1 MSVPSRAGVAAI
13 WERRCKDG
21 AGGKPQEANRRQA
34 HVVHQMFNHQGEG
47 QWLWGRGLLA
57 GKWERKPHRSK
68 YSAAAVRRH
77 QDTHWYLI
85 LDVTRTGSF
94 HILLKNARPEGVEPT
109 SRLNINSWK
118 KTGTLESESNWI
130 FIAKHHKKKHFFF
143 YYVFMI
149 IISRKVHVHLN
160 LFKEMWVHLFATTS
174 CVSFFP
180 LVFSQ

>member
-1 MSVPSRAGVAAI
+1 MSVPSRAGVAVI

-21 AGGKPQEANRRQA
+21 AGGKPQEANWRQA
-34 HVVHQMFNHQGEG
+34 HVVHQMFDHQGEG

-68 YSAAAVRRH
+68 YSAAAVRLH

-94 HILLKNARPEGVEPT
+94 HVLLKNARPEGVEPT

-118 KTGTLESESNWI
+118 KIRIRIQLNPYHNITERKTL
-130 FIAKHHKKKHFFF
+130 F
-143 YYVFMI
+143 YYVFMVI
-149 IISRKVHVHLN
+149 LSRKVHVHLN
-160 LFKEMWVHLFATTS
+160 LFKKMWVHLFATTS

-180 LVFSQ
+180 FVFSQ